1 MKRIYKFFAV
11 VVALMICGIHI
22 PTETCN
28 ALTPIEIAE
37 IYGMIGDQ
45 VTALENRISE
55 ENDKVG
61 LPMTIKEKDHTFVET
76 LYVDAAAYW
85 YVNNNCDGLRADLDV
100 IRNRIA
106 AIEGGVGAS
115 SADVSEIKDGVNNT
129 NAKLDEVQNA
139 VNNIDVQKELEDLGD
154 KIVAED
160 DGTVAGRIYSMTGF
174 VITAGNEMW
183 KSVKNSIQAFG
194 TEKSDVFFI
203 DPNDYIGGNPVYE
216 SLKTLAYSIVL
227 LFFAVQLIET
237 TVKYEMLSLKSTIMI
252 VVRIAIA
259 KTLIDKSGV
268 ICIKIYDAVLEEA
281 NKVLEAS
288 GDLLSSL
295 NVGFDTFFYKSNVKI
310 IGPIIDVIFAII
322 VMLLTIPLAVI
333 VLLVAA
339 AVMVKLSLCVFEII
353 ALVVTS
359 PVFIA
364 CWSSESTKQ
373 YARNF
378 IITFIQVTAE
388 VLYMAIV
395 FSIGAKALS
404 MTGMSVTSWEECL
417 LWILSLLPQ
426 LIAYIAWGI
435 MIIKP
440 PKSLKN
446 LVH

>member
-22 PTETCN
+22 PTETCKA

-37 IYGMIGDQ
+37 IYGMIN
-45 VTALENRISE
+45 ERIAAE
-55 ENDKVG
+55 KGVG
-61 LPMTIKEKDHTFVET
+61 VGIEIKEGDTVREEMGWINGA
-76 LYVDAAAYW
+76 VYW
-85 YVNNNCDGLRADLDV
+85 YVNNHSDRLRADLDALN
-100 IRNRIA
+100 NRVA

-160 DGTVAGRIYSMTGF
+160 DGTVAGRIYSMTGII
-174 VITAGNEMW
+174 ITAGNNMW

-194 TEKSDVFFI
+194 TETSGVFFI
-203 DPNDYIGGNPVYE
+203 DPNDYVKGNTIYDAM
-216 SLKTLAYSIVL
+216 KTLAYSIVL
-227 LFFAVQLIET
+227 LFFAVQLIEI

-252 VVRIAIA
+252 IVRIAIA
-259 KTLIDKSGV
+259 KTLIDNAGT
-268 ICIKIYDAVLEEA
+268 ICIKIYDTVMAETNEVL
-281 NKVLEAS
+281 KISDGFLT
-288 GDLLSSL
+288 SL
-295 NVGFDTFFYKSNVKI
+295 NVGFEKFFYKSSVKI
-310 IGPIIDVIFAII
+310 IGPLIDIVFAI
-322 VMLLTIPLAVI
+322 VVAVLMIPLAVI
-333 VLLVAA
+333 ILLVAA

-364 CWSSESTKQ
+364 CWSSDVTKQ

-378 IITFIQVTAE
+378 IVTFIQITAE

-395 FSIGAKALS
+395 FSVGAKALS
-404 MTGMSVTSWEECL
+404 VTGEAVTSWQECI
-417 LWILSLLPQ
+417 LWITSLLPQ

-435 MIIKP
+435 MIVKP

-446 LVH
+446 LIH